1 MVGGRE
7 PQADTEMRE
16 LRFGG
21 LDLRAFL
28 IDDMAAEIGEFDVKK
43 GKSGKGV
50 TLLSGKSFLPHCKLT
65 LGSGAA
71 MSVFPRILPKGYQY
85 KINSNQYVGHQ
96 VHSGERQLDVG

>member
-1 MVGGRE
+1 MG
-7 PQADTEMRE
+7 
-16 LRFGG
+16 
-21 LDLRAFL
+21 AFL
-28 IDDMAAEIGEFDVKK
+28 IDDMAAEIGEFDVKEGK
-43 GKSGKGV
+43 EAGKSGKGV
-50 TLLSGKSFLPHCKLT
+50 TLPSGKSFLPHCKLT